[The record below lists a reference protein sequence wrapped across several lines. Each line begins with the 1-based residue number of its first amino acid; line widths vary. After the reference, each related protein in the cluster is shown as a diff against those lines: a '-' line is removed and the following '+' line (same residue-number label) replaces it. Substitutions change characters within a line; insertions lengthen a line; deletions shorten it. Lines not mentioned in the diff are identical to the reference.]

1 MATSAASAGIRP
13 DTGAA
18 DSVFPNAG
26 RRQLPALDQR
36 QFAGCIDSARIGPV
50 AVDQSAV
57 AAAPPGR
64 HGDRIDQL
72 AQAHGF
78 VFHLSRER
86 CGPHVEQPENRLA
99 GRRPSPFDRE
109 CAAAM
114 QADGQ
119 REGSAVALQHVSRG
133 LEQGSPAADE
143 LGKKFRVGDGADGKP
158 IAIAPDGPAKRRER
172 HGVEHRRRLGSGPLT
187 ANAR

>member
-1 MATSAASAGIRP
+1 MATSAVRACIRRGTGAPGRVFPHTGRRQFPAFDQRQFAGIRP
-13 DTGAA
+13 DTG
-18 DSVFPNAG
+18 SLNRLFSKPG

-109 CAAAM
+109 CAAAK
-114 QADGQ
+114 QADG
-119 REGSAVALQHVSRG
+119 
-133 LEQGSPAADE
+133 
-143 LGKKFRVGDGADGKP
+143 
-158 IAIAPDGPAKRRER
+158 
-172 HGVEHRRRLGSGPLT
+172 
-187 ANAR
+187 